1 MKKTRILT
9 DKVSEPRPKM
19 WSNCLV
25 SGDLFF
31 VSGLTARGNDLVT
44 IEGSNAYD
52 QSKFIFAKIRAYVEA
67 AGARMD
73 DILKMTIFVTDMA
86 SNAEIWRA
94 RAEEF
99 EGDFPTCSLVEV
111 AALAQPEIL
120 VEIEAMGRIGCS
132 IAD

>member
-1 MKKTRILT
+1 MKKTRILSAT
-9 DKVSEPRPKM
+9 VSEPKPKT

-31 VSGLTARGNDLVT
+31 VSGLTARDNDLVT
-44 IEGSNAYD
+44 IKGDNAYD
-52 QSKFIFAKIRAYVEA
+52 QSKFIFSKIRAYVEA
-67 AGARMD
+67 AGAQMD
-73 DILKMTIFVTDMA
+73 DILKMTIFVTNMA
-86 SNAEIWRA
+86 DNTAVWRA

-99 EGDFPTCSLVEV
+99 TGDFPACSLVEV

-132 IAD
+132 SAA

>member
-1 MKKTRILT
+1 MHKTRVLT
-9 DKVSEPRPKM
+9 DNVSEPKPKT

-31 VSGLTARGNDLVT
+31 VSGLTARENDLVS
-44 IEGSNAYD
+44 IKGDNAYD
-52 QSKFIFAKIRAYVEA
+52 QSKFIFSKIRAYVEA
-67 AGARMD
+67 AGGQMN
-73 DILKMTIFVTDMA
+73 DILKMTIFVTDIA
-86 SNAEIWRA
+86 YNTDVWRA

-99 EGDFPTCSLVEV
+99 TGDFPACSLVQV

-132 IAD
+132 T

>member
-1 MKKTRILT
+1 MKKIRILT
-9 DKVSEPRPKM
+9 DKVSEPKPKT

-44 IEGSNAYD
+44 IHGDNAYD
-52 QSKFIFAKIRAYVEA
+52 QSRFIFSKIRAYVEA
-67 AGARMD
+67 AGGRMD
-73 DILKMTIFVTDMA
+73 DILKMTIFVTNMA
-86 SNAEIWRA
+86 DNTEVWRA

-99 EGDFPTCSLVEV
+99 SGDFPACSLVEV
-111 AALAQPEIL
+111 AALAQKEIL

-132 IAD
+132 AIS